1 MQTTEQP
8 ANKGPVLL
16 RSARQPSGPQR
27 PIGAEGPV
35 LRRKG
40 GAAAV
45 LQRQREIGNAA
56 VARLILQ
63 RKGEGDGVAGRAVAA
78 EVEDEI
84 QRARGGGR
92 ALDRGARAQMEG
104 ALGADLSGVR
114 VHTDGRADQLNQAL
128 EARAFTTGQD
138 VFFRQ
143 GQYDPGSAGGR
154 ELLAHELTHVVQQG
168 GAAAQGDAVQAK
180 LTVGAVDD
188 EYEQEADQVAR
199 QVMRK
204 EQESVRRRPEAEEAQ
219 SEEPQREQ
227 TGEEDMEH
235 D

>member
-1 MQTTEQP
+1 M
-8 ANKGPVLL
+8 
-16 RSARQPSGPQR
+16 
-27 PIGAEGPV
+27 
-35 LRRKG
+35 LRRKTG
-40 GAAAV
+40 AVVSSGSVAAATT
-45 LQRQREIGNAA
+45 G
-56 VARLILQ
+56 
-63 RKGEGDGVAGRAVAA
+63 GVAGRAVAA

-168 GAAAQGDAVQAK
+168 GAAPQADAVQAK